1 MDQCHRAQ
9 STKEDSASSLL
20 FQSSNVFQ
28 RLFSFILFWSLKS
41 GTESDN
47 VIVTLK
53 IMRQQN
59 GVEREGGI
67 ERSELC
73 TRRMMVV
80 GGEQASTAGEVTM
93 TARAVSQNMKLCRK
107 MLHFSVVSS
116 KASPLQ
122 RHIINHGACLYQHVL
137 TPIARRQYRHGYV
150 HFSWETTV
158 EFFLCLYIWRNKKKV
173 MEVAT
178 LFFFLFSGFGSCVQ
192 HVAQCCLSR
201 QPNEHP

>member
-1 MDQCHRAQ
+1 
-9 STKEDSASSLL
+9 
-20 FQSSNVFQ
+20 
-28 RLFSFILFWSLKS
+28 
-41 GTESDN
+41 
-47 VIVTLK
+47 
-53 IMRQQN
+53 MRQQN

-122 RHIINHGACLYQHVL
+122 RHIINHVACLYQHVL

-150 HFSWETTV
+150 HFS
-158 EFFLCLYIWRNKKKV
+158 
-173 MEVAT
+173 
-178 LFFFLFSGFGSCVQ
+178 
-192 HVAQCCLSR
+192 
-201 QPNEHP
+201 

>member
-1 MDQCHRAQ
+1 
-9 STKEDSASSLL
+9 
-20 FQSSNVFQ
+20 
-28 RLFSFILFWSLKS
+28 
-41 GTESDN
+41 
-47 VIVTLK
+47 
-53 IMRQQN
+53 MRQQN

-122 RHIINHGACLYQHVL
+122 RHIINHVACLYQHVL

-150 HFSWETTV
+150 HFM
-158 EFFLCLYIWRNKKKV
+158 RNNCGVLFVSVHLEEKKK
-173 MEVAT
+173 
-178 LFFFLFSGFGSCVQ
+178 
-192 HVAQCCLSR
+192 
-201 QPNEHP
+201 